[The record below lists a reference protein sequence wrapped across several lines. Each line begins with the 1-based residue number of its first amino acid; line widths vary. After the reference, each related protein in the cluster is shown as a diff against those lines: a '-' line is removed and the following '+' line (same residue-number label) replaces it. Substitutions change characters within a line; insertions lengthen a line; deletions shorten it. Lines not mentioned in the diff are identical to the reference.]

1 MSSMDAPTLE
11 FFISDSF
18 HCELTA
24 EQFKALVQLLEPHR
38 ESIEYK
44 MREDYAPAEHSWRDY
59 RNSMWYSFEDLDP
72 AIDKILGV

>member
-18 HCELTA
+18 VPALT
-24 EQFKALVQLLEPHR
+24 EGQFKALVQLFEPHR
-38 ESIEYK
+38 ESIEYR
-44 MREDYAPAEHSWRDY
+44 MNDYDREEQSWRDY
-59 RNSMWYSFEDLDP
+59 RNAMWYSFEDMKP